1 MPVYDYVCVN
11 CGEVI
16 EVIHGVHAS
25 GPERCARC
33 GGALRKALSA
43 PAIVFKGS
51 GWAKKDARSSS
62 KAATGTKDKEPTG
75 DSSSADKPAKATA
88 AETKP
93 ATD

>member
-16 EVIHGVHAS
+16 EVVHGVHAS

-33 GGALRKALSA
+33 GGTLRKALSA

-51 GWAKKDARSSS
+51 GWAKKDARSSARPATA
-62 KAATGTKDKEPTG
+62 KEGKPAA
-75 DSSSADKPAKATA
+75 DSSATDRPAKSTA
-88 AETKP
+88 ADTKP
-93 ATD
+93 AAD